1 MIYRF
6 LSKLATLERLEAF
19 PVPIPG
25 KHKEIRAGVGIVH
38 YEKKM
43 KQIPMSSEI
52 EGVKCYQAPRFDTRP
67 TGLCLRFHEGKE
79 TEVLPDIWG
88 TECKLFISD
97 KVKKVI
103 ESIDDFEH
111 EYIPIQWIDHNE
123 QPLETEQEYYWFNQR
138 RFLSITPSDRIAK
151 AEELGYFPLDVSEDF
166 IARVKDKTDVSEV
179 LEGIPIWQSI
189 RQGVEWQ
196 NYGLKFRCV
205 VYMNQEMIDAL
216 RAEAIVGLEL
226 YSLNYGF
233 GEESLCLF

>member
-43 KQIPMSSEI
+43 TQIAMSPEI
-52 EGVKCYQAPRFDTRP
+52 EGVSCYQAPRFDTRP

-88 TECKLFISD
+88 AECELFISE

-123 QPLETEQEYYWFNQR
+123 QPLETEQAYYWLNLR
-138 RFLSITPSDRIAK
+138 RFLSITPSVRTAK

-166 IARVKDKTDVSEV
+166 IARVKDTPKLQTE
-179 LEGIPIWQSI
+179 LEQVPIWRHV
-189 RQGVEWQ
+189 RQGIEWREHGIR
-196 NYGLKFRCV
+196 YRAI
-205 VYMNQEMIDAL
+205 VYFNQELVDAL
-216 RAEAIVGLEL
+216 RAEKVIGMDLFSQKYGL
-226 YSLNYGF
+226 
-233 GEESLCLF
+233 GEESLCEL